1 MLMFV
6 LLTTEFERNVF
17 MKGVVFSF
25 KGSSF
30 VRPHFRG
37 LSKSDIKYF
46 CKRYLK
52 HCAFVLLLLVGLA
65 VGSVFA
71 GKADEQLMNSL
82 DFLFTTNI
90 SARLEQDVFG
100 TFCACFASDF
110 VFFFTIFLLGMAPWG
125 IPVIPFVILFKGF
138 GIGITAGYLVSLH
151 SLAGVGFYLLIILPG
166 TFLFCFALVLLSVN
180 SIYFSAKIFR
190 QVIGKANQNTVLS
203 ESLKKYMSQ
212 AMTVLIMTFCAA
224 ILDTVLWLM
233 FSGAFKF

>member
-65 VGSVFA
+65 VGAVFA

-82 DFLFTTNI
+82 DFCL
-90 SARLEQDVFG
+90 LL
-100 TFCACFASDF
+100 
-110 VFFFTIFLLGMAPWG
+110 IFLLVLSRMYSALFV
-125 IPVIPFVILFKGF
+125 PVL
-138 GIGITAGYLVSLH
+138 
-151 SLAGVGFYLLIILPG
+151 LLI
-166 TFLFCFALVLLSVN
+166 S
-180 SIYFSAKIFR
+180 YFSLQFSCS
-190 QVIGKANQNTVLS
+190 VWHLG
-203 ESLKKYMSQ
+203 ESL
-212 AMTVLIMTFCAA
+212 
-224 ILDTVLWLM
+224 
-233 FSGAFKF
+233 

>member
-1 MLMFV
+1 
-6 LLTTEFERNVF
+6 
-17 MKGVVFSF
+17 MKSVVFSF

-30 VRPHFRG
+30 ARPHFKG
-37 LSKSDIKYF
+37 LRKSDIKYF

-52 HCAFVLLLLVGLA
+52 HCVFVLLLLIGLA
-65 VGSVFA
+65 VGAVFA
-71 GKADEQLMNSL
+71 GKADEQLINSL

-110 VFFFTIFLLGMAPWG
+110 IFLISIFLLGMAPWG

-138 GIGITAGYLVSLH
+138 GVGITAGYLISLH

-166 TFLFCFALVLLSVN
+166 TFLFCFALILMSVH
-180 SIYFSAKIFR
+180 SFYFSTKMFR
-190 QVIGKANQNTVLS
+190 QLVGKANEFTVMS

-212 AMTVLIMTFCAA
+212 SMTVLIMTFFAA